1 MTRFLSG
8 ARAIPAVG
16 LLSLSLGAST
26 ALGADCASP
35 GFVGPDLYPLE
46 FGTGLFVAAEVTS
59 DAYTDLIFAGQ
70 GLQTITV
77 LPGKAD
83 GTLGEPITT
92 DSDDGAG
99 VIAAADFNADGKTDV
114 IASSYSRLRLFL
126 GNGDGTFQTSTEI
139 GFSTSV
145 YQLFAMDA
153 DDDGKP
159 DVIAAEGPWL
169 TVYLSNGNGTFDG
182 PFHTPVWQTGSLAL
196 GDVDGDGL
204 LDAVGPGPVPN
215 GGTRPGSVVYY
226 PGRGDGTFDPS
237 VTIGATAVESVTA
250 ADVTGEGNL
259 DVLVISGYSVVTY
272 LGHGNGTFDPG
283 IITFAPPKPAAILV
297 ADLDSDGHTDLGLM
311 QSSEFSP
318 NFAGG
323 LDIYRGHGDGTFD
336 FDAKY
341 ATGLTPYVYG
351 FADIGNDGRVDFV
364 LHPNAERPAGSAARK
379 RRWNAARRPA
389 GRMGAVHA
397 GPRRRRFQRGWPPR
411 HGDRGELRGRFV
423 LLPEHLARCARLQI
437 HARSVDPPG
446 GELFALGA
454 ADFNVDEHLDLVTLS
469 LDNST
474 LVTYLGHGDGTFT
487 AFANTPVSS
496 VSFFSRILVADLNA
510 DGIPDAV
517 TVDPNAT
524 SIQVGIFLGNGDGTF
539 QARPP
544 LSFPFAV
551 GGLALDRFDADT
563 FPDLVAVG
571 VVGGPGE
578 LDLLHGNGDGT
589 FGSPTVYA
597 ASDFPGSLATG
608 DFDDDGHADV
618 VVALQSQTNLL
629 FYKGDGNGALADPV
643 PQDVGVFIGF
653 QPSAAVADFDG
664 DGHADLLSATGGGSA
679 ALLSGNG
686 DGTFQPPTLYLIGM
700 WTQYI
705 ALGDID
711 GNGTLD
717 AMVGDANYSNGTVG
731 LLLNAIRAVSVPP
744 AVSGAPGIPLVI
756 EGQGGGIRARHLP
769 VAQGRP
775 APLRRR
781 PHLRRGDEGPLDPAG
796 RVRGRGRVRPGGHRL
811 LRLDDLG
818 RDGRFRRVLRRS
830 RFFSVPWGHRGHHH
844 GGNHVRL
851 RKRQLLPGLSRA
863 PRPDGGVPAEVGAR
877 LGLHPSGLHGRF
889 PRRALSR
896 PVHRLGR
903 AARGRKHH
911 LGLRRRQLLPRR
923 VREPGPDGDIPPED
937 QRGLFLHAAGSR
949 RPLRGRA
956 GGILRRR
963 LHRGPLQPGD
973 HRRLPDHAAP
983 LLPRQR
989 RPPATDGHVPGEDV
1003 HPMTDIRVNAG
1014 LAAGVAYRRGLA
1026 FGGRLL
1032 ARTFFP

>member
-1 MTRFLSG
+1 M
-8 ARAIPAVG
+8 
-16 LLSLSLGAST
+16 
-26 ALGADCASP
+26 
-35 GFVGPDLYPLE
+35 
-46 FGTGLFVAAEVTS
+46 
-59 DAYTDLIFAGQ
+59 
-70 GLQTITV
+70 
-77 LPGKAD
+77 
-83 GTLGEPITT
+83 
-92 DSDDGAG
+92 
-99 VIAAADFNADGKTDV
+99 
-114 IASSYSRLRLFL
+114 
-126 GNGDGTFQTSTEI
+126 
-139 GFSTSV
+139 
-145 YQLFAMDA
+145 
-153 DDDGKP
+153 
-159 DVIAAEGPWL
+159 
-169 TVYLSNGNGTFDG
+169 
-182 PFHTPVWQTGSLAL
+182 
-196 GDVDGDGL
+196 
-204 LDAVGPGPVPN
+204 
-215 GGTRPGSVVYY
+215 
-226 PGRGDGTFDPS
+226 
-237 VTIGATAVESVTA
+237 
-250 ADVTGEGNL
+250 
-259 DVLVISGYSVVTY
+259 TY

-283 IITFAPPKPAAILV
+283 ITTFAPPKPAAILV
-297 ADLDSDGHTDLGLM
+297 ADLDSDGHADLGLI

-364 LHPNAERPAGSAARK
+364 LHPYADLPLEVLPGN
-379 RRWNAARRPA
+379 
-389 GRMGAVHA
+389 
-397 GPRRRRFQRGWPPR
+397 
-411 HGDRGELRGRFV
+411 GDGTLRGVPLVGWGQSTRG
-423 LLPEHLARCARLQI
+423 LAAGDFNEDGRLDMAVVGNYEVVSSSYLNISLGAPDSKFTPGESI
-437 HARSVDPPG
+437 HPG

-454 ADFNVDEHLDLVTLS
+454 ADFNGDEHLDLVTLA

-487 AFANTPVSS
+487 AFANIPVSS

-686 DGTFQPPTLYLIGM
+686 DGTFQPPALYLIGM

-705 ALGDID
+705 ALGDVD

-756 EGQGGGIRARHLP
+756 EGKAEGFGLVTYQWRKDGQPLSDDGRISGAATRVLSIQPAAFGDAGAYDLVVTDSCDSTTSAATAVSVEYFDVPASSPFHGDIEAITTAGITSGCGSGNYCPASPVRRDQMAVFLLKSEHGSAYTPPACTGVFPDVPCPGPFTDWVEQLSAEDITSGCGGGHYCPGQSVSRAQMAIFLLKTSEGSSYTPPEAVGLFGDVP
-769 VAQGRP
+769 VGSFGADFIEDLYNRGITGGCQTT
-775 APLRRR
+775 PL
-781 PHLRRGDEGPLDPAG
+781 LYC
-796 RVRGRGRVRPGGHRL
+796 PGSA
-811 LRLDDLG
+811 
-818 RDGRFRRVLRRS
+818 VLR
-830 RFFSVPWGHRGHHH
+830 
-844 GGNHVRL
+844 
-851 RKRQLLPGLSRA
+851 QQMATLL
-863 PRPDGGVPAEVGAR
+863 V
-877 LGLHPSGLHGRF
+877 
-889 PRRALSR
+889 
-896 PVHRLGR
+896 
-903 AARGRKHH
+903 
-911 LGLRRRQLLPRR
+911 
-923 VREPGPDGDIPPED
+923 
-937 QRGLFLHAAGSR
+937 
-949 RPLRGRA
+949 
-956 GGILRRR
+956 
-963 LHRGPLQPGD
+963 
-973 HRRLPDHAAP
+973 
-983 LLPRQR
+983 
-989 RPPATDGHVPGEDV
+989 
-1003 HPMTDIRVNAG
+1003 
-1014 LAAGVAYRRGLA
+1014 
-1026 FGGRLL
+1026 
-1032 ARTFFP
+1032 RTFFP